1 MFPTVRE
8 VLALDPVRHGAP
20 RLVAGEAGL
29 DRPVRWVHVAEV
41 PDIATLLRGG
51 ELVLTTGI
59 GLPADDAGLRVFI
72 GALADV
78 GVSGLV
84 VELGRRYVSGVPRVM
99 AAAAERRGL
108 PLVELRRAT
117 PFVRVTEAVHALIVD
132 AQLTELRATE
142 EIHQRFTELS
152 VEGAGP
158 AEVVRQ
164 AAELSGCPVVL
175 ENLSRQVLAY
185 DPAGESAEL
194 LLDGWEQHSRRISP
208 AGRTA
213 YDSDSGWLVTT
224 VGARGQDWGRLL
236 LRWPGG
242 GELTTPAPVP
252 DGMPDLE
259 AGQVGQVP
267 GGPPT
272 RLTILVERAASAL
285 ALGRL
290 IRRDAEG
297 LERQIHRTLLTA
309 LLDHSRPVDEV
320 ALRARALGVVLE
332 RRHLV
337 GVVVRYRA
345 DEPAAEVGSP
355 GESGQVD
362 PEAGPARLRDL
373 SEAVGQALDEAKLIG
388 LSSAIDDQAVGV
400 LLALPDAAAEERA
413 LAAFAAALRRNRM
426 DAAPPRPPDAVP
438 ARPGGSAPGATPA
451 RTGTSAAGAGSAR
464 TGTSAAGAGS
474 ARTGTSAAGA
484 GSARTGTT
492 AAGAGSVRTGTTAAG
507 AGSVRTGTTAAGA
520 GSARTGTTAA
530 GAGSVRPGGAGP
542 AALAGLGA
550 PPHAR
555 TAGTGAPPSLLR
567 TAGPASVIVAAG
579 SGVGSLR
586 EARRS
591 LVEARQVA
599 DAARRDRRDLPIFR
613 LPHVGLAGL
622 LHLLRDEPRLQTFVE
637 RELGALLAYDAR
649 HPREQLLGTLRAYLE
664 QGRNKSAGAAAAH
677 LSRPAFYERLA
688 RIARI
693 LDVDLHSVEACISL
707 HVALLALDAVRTP

>member
-1 MFPTVRE
+1 MSPVFPTVRE

-20 RLVAGEAGL
+20 RLVAGDAGL
-29 DRPVRWVHVAEV
+29 DAPVRWVHVAEV
-41 PDIATLLRGG
+41 PDIATLLGGG

-59 GLPADDAGLRVFI
+59 GLPADDAGLRAFI
-72 GALADV
+72 GDLADV

-117 PFVRVTEAVHALIVD
+117 PFVRITEAVHALIVD

-164 AAELSGCPVVL
+164 AAELAGCPVVL

-194 LLDGWEQHSRRISP
+194 LLDGWEQHSRRIRP

-213 YDSDSGWLVTT
+213 YDGDSGWLVTT

-242 GELTTPAPVP
+242 GDLAAGTMLGGRPA
-252 DGMPDLE
+252 GT
-259 AGQVGQVP
+259 
-267 GGPPT
+267 PPT
-272 RLTILVERAASAL
+272 RLTILVERAASTL

-320 ALRARALGVVLE
+320 ALRARALGVTLE

-337 GVVVRYRA
+337 GVVVRHRLDDPA
-345 DEPAAEVGSP
+345 EGGTGESTVAAESA
-355 GESGQVD
+355 

-373 SEAVGQALDEAKLIG
+373 AEAVGQALREAKLTG
-388 LSSAIDDQAVGV
+388 LTSAVDDQAVGA
-400 LLALPDAAAEERA
+400 LLALPDAAVEERA
-413 LAAFAAALRRNRM
+413 LTAFAAALRRIRL
-426 DAAPPRPPDAVP
+426 DAAPARPALAGAVPPDA
-438 ARPGGSAPGATPA
+438 
-451 RTGTSAAGAGSAR
+451 
-464 TGTSAAGAGS
+464 
-474 ARTGTSAAGA
+474 
-484 GSARTGTT
+484 
-492 AAGAGSVRTGTTAAG
+492 
-507 AGSVRTGTTAAGA
+507 
-520 GSARTGTTAA
+520 
-530 GAGSVRPGGAGP
+530 
-542 AALAGLGA
+542 
-550 PPHAR
+550 
-555 TAGTGAPPSLLR
+555 
-567 TAGPASVIVAAG
+567 VIVAAG
-579 SGVGSLR
+579 SGVGGLR

-591 LVEARQVA
+591 LIEARQIA

-622 LHLLRDEPRLQTFVE
+622 LHLLRDEPRVQTFVE
-637 RELGALLAYDAR
+637 RELGALLAHDAR
-649 HPREQLLGTLRAYLE
+649 HPRDQLLGTLRAYLE
-664 QGRNKSAGAAAAH
+664 QGRNKSAAAAAAH

-693 LDVDLHSVEACISL
+693 LDVDLDSVEACLSL
-707 HVALLALDAVRTP
+707 HVALLALDAIRTP

>member
-1 MFPTVRE
+1 MSPVFPTVRE
-8 VLALDPVRHGAP
+8 VLALVPVRHGAP

-41 PDIATLLRGG
+41 PDIATLLGGG

-59 GLPADDAGLRVFI
+59 GLPADDAGLRAFI
-72 GALADV
+72 GDLADV

-84 VELGRRYVSGVPRVM
+84 VELGRRYVSEVPRVM

-117 PFVRVTEAVHALIVD
+117 PFVRITEAVHALIVD

-152 VEGAGP
+152 VEGAEP

-164 AAELSGCPVVL
+164 AAELAGCPVVL

-194 LLDGWEQHSRRISP
+194 LLDGWEQHSRRIRP

-213 YDSDSGWLVTT
+213 YDPDSGWLVTT

-236 LRWPGG
+236 LRWPAGA
-242 GELTTPAPVP
+242 ELTTRGPDPAPAGPQPEPVTAAAVP
-252 DGMPDLE
+252 DGTDSAPAD
-259 AGQVGQVP
+259 
-267 GGPPT
+267 GGPSPRRRPATEVMPPT
-272 RLTILVERAASAL
+272 RLTILIERAASTL

-309 LLDHSRPVDEV
+309 LIDHSRPVDEV
-320 ALRARALGVVLE
+320 ALRAKALGVTLD

-337 GVVVRYRA
+337 GVVVRHRA
-345 DEPAAEVGSP
+345 DDPAEGGAP
-355 GESGQVD
+355 GPDAG

-373 SEAVGQALDEAKLIG
+373 AEAVGQALREAKLTA
-388 LSSAIDDQAVGV
+388 LTSAVDDQAVGA
-400 LLALPDAAAEERA
+400 LLALPDPAAEEKA
-413 LAAFAAALRRNRM
+413 LAAFAAALRRVRL
-426 DAAPPRPPDAVP
+426 DADP
-438 ARPGGSAPGATPA
+438 ARPPAPRSARPADPAA
-451 RTGTSAAGAGSAR
+451 RTAAVGAVR
-464 TGTSAAGAGS
+464 AADPAS
-474 ARTGTSAAGA
+474 
-484 GSARTGTT
+484 
-492 AAGAGSVRTGTTAAG
+492 
-507 AGSVRTGTTAAGA
+507 
-520 GSARTGTTAA
+520 
-530 GAGSVRPGGAGP
+530 RPRPAGP
-542 AALAGLGA
+542 A
-550 PPHAR
+550 
-555 TAGTGAPPSLLR
+555 
-567 TAGPASVIVAAG
+567 VIVAAG

-591 LVEARQVA
+591 LVEARQIA
-599 DAARRDRRDLPIFR
+599 EAARRDRRDLPYFR

-637 RELGALLAYDAR
+637 RELGGLLAYDAQ

-664 QGRNKSAGAAAAH
+664 QGRNKSAAAAAAH

-688 RIARI
+688 RIGRI
-693 LDVDLHSVEACISL
+693 LDVDLDSVEQCLSL

>member
-29 DRPVRWVHVAEV
+29 DQPVRWVHVTEV
-41 PDIATLLRGG
+41 PDIATLLGG
-51 ELVLTTGI
+51 RELVLTTGI
-59 GLPADDAGLRVFI
+59 GLPADDAGLRAFI
-72 GALADV
+72 GDLADV

-117 PFVRVTEAVHALIVD
+117 PFVRITEAVHALIVD

-158 AEVVRQ
+158 TEVVRH
-164 AAELSGCPVVL
+164 AAELAGSPVVL

-185 DPAGESAEL
+185 DPAGENAEL
-194 LLDGWEQHSRRISP
+194 LLDGWEQHSRRIRP

-213 YDSDSGWLVTT
+213 YDPDSGWLVTT

-236 LRWPGG
+236 LRWP
-242 GELTTPAPVP
+242 
-252 DGMPDLE
+252 
-259 AGQVGQVP
+259 AGT
-267 GGPPT
+267 PPT
-272 RLTILVERAASAL
+272 RLTILIERAASTL

-297 LERQIHRTLLTA
+297 LERQLHRTLLTA

-320 ALRARALGVVLE
+320 ALRAKALGVVLD

-337 GVVVRYRA
+337 GVVVRHRA
-345 DEPAAEVGSP
+345 DDPVGDGAAAEAG
-355 GESGQVD
+355 

-373 SEAVGQALDEAKLIG
+373 AEAVGQALCEAKLTG
-388 LSSAIDDQAVGV
+388 LTSAVDDQAVGV
-400 LLALPDAAAEERA
+400 LLALPDPAVEQKS
-413 LAAFAAALRRNRM
+413 LAAFATTLRRVRL
-426 DAAPPRPPDAVP
+426 DAAPPRPPAPRSAVAAAL
-438 ARPGGSAPGATPA
+438 ARPTPA
-451 RTGTSAAGAGSAR
+451 GTAVARPAG
-464 TGTSAAGAGS
+464 
-474 ARTGTSAAGA
+474 
-484 GSARTGTT
+484 
-492 AAGAGSVRTGTTAAG
+492 
-507 AGSVRTGTTAAGA
+507 
-520 GSARTGTTAA
+520 
-530 GAGSVRPGGAGP
+530 PGP
-542 AALAGLGA
+542 AA
-550 PPHAR
+550 
-555 TAGTGAPPSLLR
+555 
-567 TAGPASVIVAAG
+567 VIVAAG

-586 EARRS
+586 EAGRS
-591 LVEARQVA
+591 LIEARQIA
-599 DAARRDRRDLPIFR
+599 EAARRDRRDLPIFR

-637 RELGALLAYDAR
+637 RELGALLAYDAQ

-664 QGRNKSAGAAAAH
+664 QGRNKSAAAAAAH

-688 RIARI
+688 RIGRI
-693 LDVDLHSVEACISL
+693 LDVDLDSVEACLSL

>member
-1 MFPTVRE
+1 MEVTDGSVSPVFPTVRE

-20 RLVAGEAGL
+20 RLVAGDAGL

-41 PDIATLLRGG
+41 PDIATLLGGG

-59 GLPADDAGLRVFI
+59 GLPADDAGLRAFI
-72 GALADV
+72 GDLADV

-84 VELGRRYVSGVPRVM
+84 VELGRRYLSGVPRVM
-99 AAAAERRGL
+99 VAAAERRGL

-117 PFVRVTEAVHALIVD
+117 PFVRITEAVHALIVD

-164 AAELSGCPVVL
+164 AAELAGCPVVL

-194 LLDGWEQHSRRISP
+194 LLDGWEQHSRRIRP

-213 YDSDSGWLVTT
+213 YDADSGWLVTT
-224 VGARGQDWGRLL
+224 VGARGHDWGRLL
-236 LRWPGG
+236 LRWPGAGDLATGRGVPVDRAVTGTVG
-242 GELTTPAPVP
+242 GARDDRPPA
-252 DGMPDLE
+252 GT
-259 AGQVGQVP
+259 
-267 GGPPT
+267 PPT
-272 RLTILVERAASAL
+272 RLTILVERAASTL

-320 ALRARALGVVLE
+320 ALRAKALGVTLD

-337 GVVVRYRA
+337 GVVVRHRL
-345 DEPAAEVGSP
+345 DDPA
-355 GESGQVD
+355 GEFGAGEGGRSVEAA

-373 SEAVGQALDEAKLIG
+373 AEAVGQALREAKLTA
-388 LSSAIDDQAVGV
+388 LTSAVDDQAVGA
-400 LLALPDAAAEERA
+400 LLALPDPAAEERA
-413 LAAFAAALRRNRM
+413 LTAFATALRRIRV
-426 DAAPPRPPDAVP
+426 DAAPSRAI
-438 ARPGGSAPGATPA
+438 GGRVELGPGA
-451 RTGTSAAGAGSAR
+451 
-464 TGTSAAGAGS
+464 
-474 ARTGTSAAGA
+474 
-484 GSARTGTT
+484 
-492 AAGAGSVRTGTTAAG
+492 
-507 AGSVRTGTTAAGA
+507 
-520 GSARTGTTAA
+520 
-530 GAGSVRPGGAGP
+530 
-542 AALAGLGA
+542 
-550 PPHAR
+550 
-555 TAGTGAPPSLLR
+555 
-567 TAGPASVIVAAG
+567 VIVAAG
-579 SGVGSLR
+579 SGVGNLR

-591 LVEARQVA
+591 LIEARQIA

-622 LHLLRDEPRLQTFVE
+622 LHLLRDEPRVQTFVE
-637 RELGALLAYDAR
+637 RELGALLAHDAR
-649 HPREQLLGTLRAYLE
+649 HPRDQLLGTLRAYLE
-664 QGRNKSAGAAAAH
+664 QGRNKSAAAAAAH

-693 LDVDLHSVEACISL
+693 LDVDLDSVEACLSL
-707 HVALLALDAVRTP
+707 HVALLALDAIRTP

>member
-1 MFPTVRE
+1 MSPVFPTVRE
-8 VLALDPVRHGAP
+8 ILALDPIRHGAP

-41 PDIATLLRGG
+41 PDIASLLRGG

-59 GLPADDAGLRVFI
+59 GLPGEDAGLRAFI
-72 GALADV
+72 GELADV

-99 AAAAERRGL
+99 AAAAARRGL

-185 DPAGESAEL
+185 DPAGQSAEL

-208 AGRTA
+208 PGRTA
-213 YDSDSGWLVTT
+213 YDVDRGWLVTT

-242 GELTTPAPVP
+242 GELTTGAPVP
-252 DGMPDLE
+252 DGAPE
-259 AGQVGQVP
+259 P
-267 GGPPT
+267 GPADVAPPPQAPPT

-337 GVVVRYRA
+337 GVVVRYRG
-345 DEPAAEVGSP
+345 DEPAADGTPPEGP
-355 GESGQVD
+355 GPVD

-373 SEAVGQALDEAKLIG
+373 SEAVGQALREAKLTG
-388 LSSAIDDQAVGV
+388 LSSAVDDQSVGV
-400 LLALPDAAAEERA
+400 LLALPDPAAEERA
-413 LAAFAAALRRNRM
+413 LAGFAAALRRNRV
-426 DAAPPRPPDAVP
+426 DAAGPRAAEP
-438 ARPGGSAPGATPA
+438 APA
-451 RTGTSAAGAGSAR
+451 RTPEPARGSGAGA
-464 TGTSAAGAGS
+464 
-474 ARTGTSAAGA
+474 
-484 GSARTGTT
+484 
-492 AAGAGSVRTGTTAAG
+492 
-507 AGSVRTGTTAAGA
+507 
-520 GSARTGTTAA
+520 
-530 GAGSVRPGGAGP
+530 
-542 AALAGLGA
+542 
-550 PPHAR
+550 
-555 TAGTGAPPSLLR
+555 
-567 TAGPASVIVAAG
+567 VIVAAG

-664 QGRNKSAGAAAAH
+664 QGRNKSAAAAAAH

-693 LDVDLHSVEACISL
+693 LDADLDSVEVCLSL
-707 HVALLALDAVRTP
+707 HVALLALDAVRAP

>member
-1 MFPTVRE
+1 MSPVFPTVRE

-29 DRPVRWVHVAEV
+29 DRRVRWVHVAEV
-41 PDIATLLRGG
+41 PDIATLLGGG

-59 GLPADDAGLRVFI
+59 GLPADDAGLRAFI
-72 GALADV
+72 GDLADV

-84 VELGRRYVSGVPRVM
+84 VELGRRYASAVPRVM

-117 PFVRVTEAVHALIVD
+117 PFVRITEAVHALIVD

-164 AAELSGCPVVL
+164 AAELAGCPVVL

-185 DPAGESAEL
+185 DPAGESPEL
-194 LLDGWEQHSRRISP
+194 LLDGWEQHSRRIRP
-208 AGRTA
+208 VGRTA
-213 YDSDSGWLVTT
+213 YDADAGWLVTT
-224 VGARGQDWGRLL
+224 VGARGHDWGRLL

-242 GELTTPAPVP
+242 GDLTSGGATGSRP
-252 DGMPDLE
+252 
-259 AGQVGQVP
+259 P
-267 GGPPT
+267 GTPPT
-272 RLTILVERAASAL
+272 RLTILLERAASTL

-320 ALRARALGVVLE
+320 ALRARALGVTLE

-337 GVVVRYRA
+337 GVVVRHRL
-345 DEPAAEVGSP
+345 DEPAAENGAA
-355 GESGQVD
+355 ESGLLPD
-362 PEAGPARLRDL
+362 ATPEAGPARLRDL
-373 SEAVGQALDEAKLIG
+373 AEAVGQALREAKLTA
-388 LSSAIDDQAVGV
+388 LTSAVDDQAVGA
-400 LLALPDAAAEERA
+400 LLALPDATGEERA
-413 LAAFAAALRRNRM
+413 LAAFAAALRRTRV
-426 DAAPPRPPDAVP
+426 DVP
-438 ARPGGSAPGATPA
+438 ASRSPAGRPG
-451 RTGTSAAGAGSAR
+451 
-464 TGTSAAGAGS
+464 
-474 ARTGTSAAGA
+474 
-484 GSARTGTT
+484 
-492 AAGAGSVRTGTTAAG
+492 
-507 AGSVRTGTTAAGA
+507 
-520 GSARTGTTAA
+520 
-530 GAGSVRPGGAGP
+530 
-542 AALAGLGA
+542 
-550 PPHAR
+550 
-555 TAGTGAPPSLLR
+555 
-567 TAGPASVIVAAG
+567 SVIVAAG
-579 SGVGSLR
+579 TGVGTLR

-591 LVEARQVA
+591 LIEARQVA

-622 LHLLRDEPRLQTFVE
+622 LHLLRDEPRVQTFVE
-637 RELGALLAYDAR
+637 RELGALLAYDAQ
-649 HPREQLLGTLRAYLE
+649 HPREQLLGTLRAYLD
-664 QGRNKSAGAAAAH
+664 QGRNKSAAAVAAH

-693 LDVDLHSVEACISL
+693 LGADLDSVETCLSL
-707 HVALLALDAVRTP
+707 HVALLALDAIRTP

>member
-1 MFPTVRE
+1 MSPVFPTVRE

-20 RLVAGEAGL
+20 RLVAGDVGL
-29 DRPVRWVHVAEV
+29 DRPVRWVHVTEV
-41 PDIATLLRGG
+41 PDIAPLLGGG
-51 ELVLTTGI
+51 ELVLSTGI
-59 GLPADDAGLRVFI
+59 GLPADDTGLRAFI
-72 GALADV
+72 GDLADV

-84 VELGRRYVSGVPRVM
+84 VELGRRYVTGVPRVM

-117 PFVRVTEAVHALIVD
+117 PFVRITEAVHALIVD

-158 AEVVRQ
+158 GDVVRQ

-194 LLDGWEQHSRRISP
+194 LLDGWEQHSRRIRP
-208 AGRTA
+208 TGRTA
-213 YDSDSGWLVTT
+213 YHGDSGWLVTT

-242 GELTTPAPVP
+242 GDLAAGRRVFDPVEEVGAHVGVAAPPV
-252 DGMPDLE
+252 L
-259 AGQVGQVP
+259 
-267 GGPPT
+267 PPT

-309 LLDHSRPVDEV
+309 LLDHSLPVDQV

-337 GVVVRYRA
+337 GVMVRHRA
-345 DEPAAEVGSP
+345 DEPAGEGGPAPETGHPADP
-355 GESGQVD
+355 GAGG
-362 PEAGPARLRDL
+362 PAAGPARLRDL
-373 SEAVGQALDEAKLIG
+373 AEAVGQALREAKLTG
-388 LSSAIDDQAVGV
+388 LTSAVDDQAVGV
-400 LLALPDAAAEERA
+400 LLALPEPAAEERA
-413 LAAFAAALRRNRM
+413 LAAFAAALRRTRP
-426 DAAPPRPPDAVP
+426 DAAADGPARPTGRTNGA
-438 ARPGGSAPGATPA
+438 ARPGG
-451 RTGTSAAGAGSAR
+451 
-464 TGTSAAGAGS
+464 
-474 ARTGTSAAGA
+474 
-484 GSARTGTT
+484 
-492 AAGAGSVRTGTTAAG
+492 
-507 AGSVRTGTTAAGA
+507 
-520 GSARTGTTAA
+520 
-530 GAGSVRPGGAGP
+530 
-542 AALAGLGA
+542 GL
-550 PPHAR
+550 
-555 TAGTGAPPSLLR
+555 L
-567 TAGPASVIVAAG
+567 VAAG
-579 SGVGSLR
+579 SVVAGLR

-637 RELGALLAYDAR
+637 RELGALLAYDAQ

-664 QGRNKSAGAAAAH
+664 QGRNKSAAASAAH

-688 RIARI
+688 RIRRV
-693 LDVDLHSVEACISL
+693 LDVDLDSVEACLSL

>member
-1 MFPTVRE
+1 MSRSGVTDGSVSAVFPTVRE

-20 RLVAGEAGL
+20 RVVAGDAGL

-41 PDIATLLRGG
+41 PDIATLLGGG

-59 GLPADDAGLRVFI
+59 GLPGDDAGLRAFI
-72 GALADV
+72 GDLADV

-99 AAAAERRGL
+99 VATAERRGL

-117 PFVRVTEAVHALIVD
+117 PFVRITEAVHALIVD

-142 EIHQRFTELS
+142 EIHQRFNDLS
-152 VEGAGP
+152 VEGADA
-158 AEVVRQ
+158 AEVIRQ

-175 ENLSRQVLAY
+175 ENLSRQVLGY

-194 LLDGWEQHSRRISP
+194 LLDGWEQHSRRIRP

-213 YDSDSGWLVTT
+213 YDLDSGWLVTV

-236 LRWPGG
+236 MRWPASGAVANRRA
-242 GELTTPAPVP
+242 GESTPPNA
-252 DGMPDLE
+252 
-259 AGQVGQVP
+259 
-267 GGPPT
+267 GPPT
-272 RLTILVERAASAL
+272 RLTILIERAASTL

-320 ALRARALGVVLE
+320 ALRAKALGVVLD

-337 GVVVRYRA
+337 GVMVRHRA
-345 DEPAAEVGSP
+345 EDLV
-355 GESGQVD
+355 GESG
-362 PEAGPARLRDL
+362 PEAGQARLRDL
-373 SEAVGQALDEAKLIG
+373 SEAVGQALREAKLTA
-388 LSSAIDDQAVGV
+388 LTSAVDDNSVGA
-400 LLALPDAAAEERA
+400 LLALTDPAAEDRA
-413 LAAFAAALRRNRM
+413 LSAFASALRRVRL
-426 DAAPPRPPDAVP
+426 DAGTGRATSGAEASRAASGTDVSRAAFGAEASRAAFGAEAGRVTGGADPSRGV
-438 ARPGGSAPGATPA
+438 GSAPG
-451 RTGTSAAGAGSAR
+451 G
-464 TGTSAAGAGS
+464 
-474 ARTGTSAAGA
+474 
-484 GSARTGTT
+484 
-492 AAGAGSVRTGTTAAG
+492 
-507 AGSVRTGTTAAGA
+507 
-520 GSARTGTTAA
+520 
-530 GAGSVRPGGAGP
+530 
-542 AALAGLGA
+542 
-550 PPHAR
+550 
-555 TAGTGAPPSLLR
+555 
-567 TAGPASVIVAAG
+567 VIVAAG

-591 LVEARQVA
+591 LVEARQIA
-599 DAARRDRRDLPIFR
+599 EAARRDRRDLPIFR

-637 RELGALLAYDAR
+637 RELGALLDYDAR
-649 HPREQLLGTLRAYLE
+649 HPREQLLDTLRVYLE
-664 QGRNKSAGAAAAH
+664 QGRNKTAGAAAAH

-693 LDVDLHSVEACISL
+693 LDVDLESVEASLSL
-707 HVALLALDAVRTP
+707 HVALLALEAVRTRC

>member
-1 MFPTVRE
+1 MSPVFPTVRE
-8 VLALDPVRHGAP
+8 VLALVPVRHGAP
-20 RLVAGEAGL
+20 RLVAGDAGL

-41 PDIATLLRGG
+41 PDIATLLGGG

-59 GLPADDAGLRVFI
+59 GLPADDAGLRAFI
-72 GALADV
+72 GDLADV

-117 PFVRVTEAVHALIVD
+117 PFVRITEAVHALIVD

-152 VEGAGP
+152 VEGAEP
-158 AEVVRQ
+158 TEVLRQ
-164 AAELSGCPVVL
+164 AAELAGCPVVL

-194 LLDGWEQHSRRISP
+194 LLDGWEQHSRQIRP

-213 YDSDSGWLVTT
+213 YDPDSGWLVTT

-236 LRWPGG
+236 LRWP
-242 GELTTPAPVP
+242 AA
-252 DGMPDLE
+252 E
-259 AGQVGQVP
+259 AT
-267 GGPPT
+267 PPT
-272 RLTILVERAASAL
+272 RLTILIERAASTL

-309 LLDHSRPVDEV
+309 LIDHSRPVDEV
-320 ALRARALGVVLE
+320 ALRAKALGVTLD

-337 GVVVRYRA
+337 GVVVRHRA
-345 DEPAAEVGSP
+345 DDAAG
-355 GESGQVD
+355 D
-362 PEAGPARLRDL
+362 AADLPEDSGPARLRDL
-373 SEAVGQALDEAKLIG
+373 AEAVGAALREAKLTA
-388 LSSAIDDQAVGV
+388 LTSAVDDQAVGA
-400 LLALPDAAAEERA
+400 LLALADPADEEKA
-413 LAAFAAALRRNRM
+413 LAAFAAALRRVRL
-426 DAAPPRPPDAVP
+426 DAAPARPPAVRPTRQGDPGGRGGSSGAARSVDAVT
-438 ARPGGSAPGATPA
+438 RP
-451 RTGTSAAGAGSAR
+451 
-464 TGTSAAGAGS
+464 
-474 ARTGTSAAGA
+474 
-484 GSARTGTT
+484 
-492 AAGAGSVRTGTTAAG
+492 SV
-507 AGSVRTGTTAAGA
+507 V
-520 GSARTGTTAA
+520 
-530 GAGSVRPGGAGP
+530 
-542 AALAGLGA
+542 
-550 PPHAR
+550 
-555 TAGTGAPPSLLR
+555 
-567 TAGPASVIVAAG
+567 VAAG

-591 LVEARQVA
+591 LVEARQIA
-599 DAARRDRRDLPIFR
+599 EAARRDPRDLPCFR

-637 RELGALLAYDAR
+637 RELGPLLAYDAQ

-664 QGRNKSAGAAAAH
+664 QGRNKSAAASAAH

-688 RIARI
+688 RIGRI
-693 LDVDLHSVEACISL
+693 LDADLDSVEQCLSL

>member
-1 MFPTVRE
+1 MSRVFPTVRE
-8 VLALDPVRHGAP
+8 ILALDPIRHGAP

-41 PDIATLLRGG
+41 PDIASLLRGG

-59 GLPADDAGLRVFI
+59 GLPGDDAGLRAFI
-72 GALADV
+72 GELADV

-99 AAAAERRGL
+99 AAAAARRGL

-185 DPAGESAEL
+185 DPAGQSAEL

-208 AGRTA
+208 PGRTA
-213 YDSDSGWLVTT
+213 YDTDRGWLVTT

-242 GELTTPAPVP
+242 GELAAPAPLP
-252 DGMPDLE
+252 DPAAEPADVAPRM
-259 AGQVGQVP
+259 VT
-267 GGPPT
+267 PPT
-272 RLTILVERAASAL
+272 RLTILVERAASTL

-320 ALRARALGVVLE
+320 ALRARALGVVLD

-337 GVVVRYRA
+337 GVVVRWRT
-345 DEPAAEVGSP
+345 DDPAADGAPPEEP
-355 GESGQVD
+355 GPAD

-373 SEAVGQALDEAKLIG
+373 SEAVGQALREAKLTG
-388 LSSAIDDQAVGV
+388 LSSAVDDQAVGV
-400 LLALPDAAAEERA
+400 LLALSDPAAEDRA
-413 LAAFAAALRRNRM
+413 LAAFAAALRRNRV
-426 DAAPPRPPDAVP
+426 DAAGSRGAEPAP
-438 ARPGGSAPGATPA
+438 ARAT
-451 RTGTSAAGAGSAR
+451 GAGA
-464 TGTSAAGAGS
+464 
-474 ARTGTSAAGA
+474 
-484 GSARTGTT
+484 
-492 AAGAGSVRTGTTAAG
+492 
-507 AGSVRTGTTAAGA
+507 
-520 GSARTGTTAA
+520 
-530 GAGSVRPGGAGP
+530 
-542 AALAGLGA
+542 
-550 PPHAR
+550 
-555 TAGTGAPPSLLR
+555 
-567 TAGPASVIVAAG
+567 VIVAAG

-599 DAARRDRRDLPIFR
+599 DAARRDRRDLPVFR

-664 QGRNKSAGAAAAH
+664 QGRNKSAAAAAAH

-693 LDVDLHSVEACISL
+693 LDADLDSVEACLSL

>member
-20 RLVAGEAGL
+20 RLIAGEAGL

-84 VELGRRYVSGVPRVM
+84 VELGRRYVTGVPRVM

-252 DGMPDLE
+252 DGVPDPE
-259 AGQVGQVP
+259 TGRVGPMP

-373 SEAVGQALDEAKLIG
+373 SEAVGQALGEAKLTG

-426 DAAPPRPPDAVP
+426 DAAPARPPDAAP
-438 ARPGGSAPGATPA
+438 ARPGTSVPGATPA
-451 RTGTSAAGAGSAR
+451 RPGASVPGAGSAR
-464 TGTSAAGAGS
+464 TGTTVPGA
-474 ARTGTSAAGA
+474 TP
-484 GSARTGTT
+484 ARTGTT
-492 AAGAGSVRTGTTAAG
+492 AAGAGST
-507 AGSVRTGTTAAGA
+507 
-520 GSARTGTTAA
+520 
-530 GAGSVRPGGAGP
+530 RPGGTGP
-542 AALAGLGA
+542 AAPAVLGA
-550 PPHAR
+550 PPHPR
-555 TAGTGAPPSLLR
+555 SAGSGAPPPLLR
-567 TAGPASVIVAAG
+567 TAGPAAVIVAAG

-599 DAARRDRRDLPIFR
+599 DAARRDRRELPIFR

-693 LDVDLHSVEACISL
+693 LDVDLDSVEACISL

>member
-1 MFPTVRE
+1 MSRSGVTDGSVTAVFPTVRE

-20 RLVAGEAGL
+20 RVVAGDAGL

-41 PDIATLLRGG
+41 PDIATLLGGG

-59 GLPADDAGLRVFI
+59 GLPGDDAGLRAFI
-72 GALADV
+72 GDLADV

-117 PFVRVTEAVHALIVD
+117 PFVRITEAVHALIVD

-142 EIHQRFTELS
+142 EIHQRFTDLS
-152 VEGAGP
+152 VEGAD
-158 AEVVRQ
+158 ATEVIRQ

-175 ENLSRQVLAY
+175 ENLSRQVLGY

-194 LLDGWEQHSRRISP
+194 LLDGWEQHSRRIRP

-213 YDSDSGWLVTT
+213 YDPDSGWLVTV

-236 LRWPGG
+236 LRWPAG
-242 GELTTPAPVP
+242 GELPTRRGTDPA
-252 DGMPDLE
+252 G
-259 AGQVGQVP
+259 P
-267 GGPPT
+267 GPRPGDGPPT
-272 RLTILVERAASAL
+272 RLTILIERAASTL

-320 ALRARALGVVLE
+320 ALRAKALGVVLD

-337 GVVVRYRA
+337 GVMVRHRA
-345 DEPAAEVGSP
+345 DDPA
-355 GESGQVD
+355 GEGG

-373 SEAVGQALDEAKLIG
+373 SEAVGQALREAKLTG
-388 LSSAIDDQAVGV
+388 LTSAVDDHSVGV
-400 LLALPDAAAEERA
+400 LLALPEAAAEDRA
-413 LAAFAAALRRNRM
+413 LSAFAAALRRVRL
-426 DAAPPRPPDAVP
+426 D
-438 ARPGGSAPGATPA
+438 
-451 RTGTSAAGAGSAR
+451 AGASRATSGADTSRVLADGGGR
-464 TGTSAAGAGS
+464 STGG
-474 ARTGTSAAGA
+474 
-484 GSARTGTT
+484 
-492 AAGAGSVRTGTTAAG
+492 
-507 AGSVRTGTTAAGA
+507 
-520 GSARTGTTAA
+520 
-530 GAGSVRPGGAGP
+530 
-542 AALAGLGA
+542 
-550 PPHAR
+550 
-555 TAGTGAPPSLLR
+555 
-567 TAGPASVIVAAG
+567 VIVAAG
-579 SGVGSLR
+579 SGVGGLR

-591 LVEARQVA
+591 LVEARQIA
-599 DAARRDRRDLPIFR
+599 EAARRDRRDLPIFR

-637 RELGALLAYDAR
+637 RELGALLEYDAR
-649 HPREQLLGTLRAYLE
+649 HPRERLLDTLRAYLE

-693 LDVDLHSVEACISL
+693 LDVDLDSVEASLSL